1 MKRLLTAAFAVA
13 LLSCNNDSGE
23 GDAMTTDTSNTM
35 MQDTATSYPGD
46 DTTALNVGAAQPV
59 DSANSLREPM
69 PPEPGASRSGV
80 KYKIN
85 GGDTQQQQ

>member
-13 LLSCNNDSGE
+13 LLSCNNDSAE
-23 GDAMTTDTSNTM
+23 GDATTTDTSSTM

-59 DSANSLREPM
+59 DSTNSLREPM